1 MLLDAAAAHA
11 AAART
16 QVVRAA
22 AAEFEADLSF
32 AALNQVLVTRLELV
46 LSVVAAPAPARRSAR
61 RRGDKQGGDGD
72 HERKTGEAHR
82 DDGGSLRLSG
92 EAAGGGERALLEL
105 DALVVLE
112 KAGILGTRSAMVR
125 VEAVRSV
132 LMFGDHDVPLVP
144 WSRRRRG
151 FKPRSWPAFIRR
163 RGGGAARRPAPA

>member
-1 MLLDAAAAHA
+1 VLLDAAAAHA

-22 AAEFEADLSF
+22 GAEFEADLSF

-61 RRGDKQGGDGD
+61 RRGDKQGGD